1 VVLRPGRQQPTAVL
15 AVLAVL
21 AFGVLPAEHVHLAR
35 ADDGHHSDVVHRHFE
50 PHHRSATQ
58 VAIDDDDDDHDVQW
72 LTTSFTSPDTAGHVC
87 PDRHFVELDLPAPR
101 SGLTSRA
108 TVQALFVSVHDPPW
122 ATPSG
127 LRAPPASR
135 L

>member
-1 VVLRPGRQQPTAVL
+1 MVVRPSRQRPTALL
-15 AVLAVL
+15 AVFAVL

-35 ADDGHHSDVVHRHFE
+35 AHDDHHPDVVHRHFE
-50 PHHRSATQ
+50 PHHRPATQ
-58 VAIDDDDDDHDVQW
+58 TAVDDADDDHDVQW
-72 LTTSFTSPDTAGHVC
+72 LTTSFTNPETARHVRPDS
-87 PDRHFVELDLPAPR
+87 HFVEHDLSISLPE
-101 SGLTSRA
+101 LTSRA